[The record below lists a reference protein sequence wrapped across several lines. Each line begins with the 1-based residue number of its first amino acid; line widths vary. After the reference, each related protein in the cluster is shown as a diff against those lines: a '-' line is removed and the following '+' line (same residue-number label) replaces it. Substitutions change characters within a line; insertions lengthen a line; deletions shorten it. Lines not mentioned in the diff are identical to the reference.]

1 MRLRG
6 IRRSKNVEV
15 RGTRAK
21 GKCAGQIGD
30 DHLQRQAGRVPQPD
44 TFAHGTS
51 EQRVRWF
58 AHGYES
64 GVVGKCDTFATE
76 RL

>member
-1 MRLRG
+1 MRLQG

-15 RGTRAK
+15 RGGGAK
-21 GKCAGQIGD
+21 GKCAGQIRD
-30 DHLQRQAGRVPQPD
+30 DHLQRQSGRVPQPH
-44 TFAHGTS
+44 TFARGTS

-64 GVVGKCDTFATE
+64 GAVGKCDIFATE

>member
-15 RGTRAK
+15 RGGGAK
-21 GKCAGQIGD
+21 GKCAGQIRD
-30 DHLQRQAGRVPQPD
+30 DHLQRQAGRVPPPD
-44 TFAHGTS
+44 TFAQGTS
-51 EQRVRWF
+51 EQRVHWI
-58 AHGYES
+58 AHGYKN
-64 GVVGKCDTFATE
+64 GVVEKCDTFATE